1 MNKVKL
7 VSVVLLMIVVFALSG
22 CNQSSREV
30 SADGSVSTIAPVEEI
45 KYAFRYPDRLTEHFE
60 KHGLEMGFGSEEE
73 YLIAANAVI
82 ANPDALHEL
91 EAEDNDHVYFVEA
104 TGEIVFLSQDGYI
117 RTYFITDKEY
127 FERQAA

>member
-1 MNKVKL
+1 
-7 VSVVLLMIVVFALSG
+7 
-22 CNQSSREV
+22 
-30 SADGSVSTIAPVEEI
+30 
-45 KYAFRYPDRLTEHFE
+45 
-60 KHGLEMGFGSEEE
+60 MGFGSEEE